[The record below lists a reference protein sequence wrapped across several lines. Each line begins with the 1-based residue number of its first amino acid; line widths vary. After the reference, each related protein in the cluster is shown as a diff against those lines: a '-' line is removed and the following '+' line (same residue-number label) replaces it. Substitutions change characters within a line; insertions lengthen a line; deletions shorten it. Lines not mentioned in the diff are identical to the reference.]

1 MKRKVYLEGL
11 PLSEATEKWEEK
23 LNTSGLQPTPPES
36 VRVIDSLGRVTAEA
50 VFAKVS
56 SPFYHS
62 AAMDGF
68 AVRFSDTFG
77 ADETRPVSLR
87 IGAEAL
93 PVDTGDPIPEGFNAV
108 IMIEDVNIIKKDTNE
123 FIEIIEPATP
133 WQHVRT
139 IGEDIV
145 ETEMI
150 VPQNH
155 RIRPVDIGALLAG
168 GHTEI
173 SVRRRPV
180 IAILPTGDE
189 LVEPGETL
197 NVGNIIEFNSRV
209 LEGMIKEDGCDS
221 LRYEIIPDDIEILKA
236 RITESL
242 EKVDVV
248 LINAGSS
255 AGSEDYTASAIAGL
269 GEVIV
274 HGVGIKP
281 GKPVILGL
289 VKGKPVFG
297 IPGYPVSMYIT
308 YNIFV
313 RPLLYRLQGLSIP
326 EPDKIK
332 AILSRNISSSL
343 GQEEFIRVKLGHVN
357 NKIIA
362 TPVSRGAGVVMSL
375 VRADGILRIP
385 PLSEGIGAGSE
396 VEIDLIRRP
405 DEIKNTIV
413 CIGSHDNTLDILS
426 NFLRKKYPQ
435 FTLSSAHVGS
445 MGGIMAIKR
454 GEAHIAGTHLL
465 DEATGEYNIPF
476 LKRLMPDIKINLIN
490 LVYRDQGLIV
500 KKGNPKGIKSFED
513 LIRDDVI
520 FINRQR
526 GSGTRLLTDKA
537 LREYGID
544 PSKIK
549 GYEREEYTHMGVAS
563 AVLTGIA
570 DVGVGILSA
579 ARALNLDFIPV
590 AKERYDLVIPLD
602 FIESNP
608 IRALLD
614 IIRSDRDFKE
624 TVLALGGYDC
634 SDMGKIIWSS

>member
-11 PLSEATEKWEEK
+11 PLSEAIQRFEDR
-23 LNTSGLQPTPPES
+23 LMDSGFKPTPPES
-36 VRVIDSLGRVTAEA
+36 IRVIDSLGRVTAEA

-62 AAMDGF
+62 AAMDGY
-68 AVRFSDTFG
+68 AVRFSETFG
-77 ADETRPVSLR
+77 AYETNPVLLKL
-87 IGAEAL
+87 GDNAL
-93 PVDTGDPIPEGFNAV
+93 PVDTGDPLPEGFNAV
-108 IMIEDVNIIKKDTNE
+108 IMIEDVNIVKKDDSE
-123 FIEIIEPATP
+123 FIEIIEPVTP
-133 WQHVRT
+133 WQNVRT

-145 ETEMI
+145 ETELI

-155 RIRPVDIGALLAG
+155 KIRPVDIGALLAG
-168 GHTEI
+168 GHEEI
-173 SVRRRPV
+173 KVKKRPV
-180 IAILPTGDE
+180 IAIMPTGNE
-189 LVEPGETL
+189 LVEPGTIL
-197 NVGNIIEFNSRV
+197 KVGNIIEFNSRV
-209 LEGMIKEDGCDS
+209 LEGMIREDNCDS
-221 LRYEIIPDDIEILKA
+221 LRYGIIPDDIEVLKEK
-236 RITESL
+236 ITESL
-242 EKVDVV
+242 EKADIII
-248 LINAGSS
+248 INAGSS
-255 AGSEDYTASAIAGL
+255 AGSEDYTASAIADL

-281 GKPVILGL
+281 GKPVILGIIRN
-289 VKGKPVFG
+289 KPVFG

-308 YNIFV
+308 YNLFV
-313 RPLLYRLQGLSIP
+313 RPLLYRLQGLSVP
-326 EPDKIK
+326 EPDKIR

-343 GQEEFIRVKLGHVN
+343 GQEEFIRVKLGYVN
-357 NKIIA
+357 DKTIA
-362 TPVSRGAGVVMSL
+362 TPVSRGAGVIMSL

-385 PLSEGIGAGSE
+385 SLSEGIGAGSE
-396 VEIDLIRRP
+396 VEIELVRRR

-413 CIGSHDNTLDILS
+413 CIGSHDNTLDILA

-465 DEATGEYNIPF
+465 DEDSGEYNIPF
-476 LKRLMPDIKINLIN
+476 LKRLVPDIKINLVN

-500 KKGNPKGIKSFED
+500 KKGNPKGIKNFED
-513 LIRDDVI
+513 LLRDDVI

-537 LREYGID
+537 LREQGVE

-549 GYEREEYTHMGVAS
+549 GYEREEYTHMAVAS

-570 DVGVGILSA
+570 DAGVGILSA
-579 ARALNLDFIPV
+579 ARALNLDFIPI
-590 AKERYDLVIPLD
+590 AKERYDLIIPLGL
-602 FIESNP
+602 IESGP

-614 IIRSDRDFKE
+614 IIRNDSDFKT
-624 TVLALGGYDC
+624 TVLGLGGYDC
-634 SDMGKIIWSS
+634 RDMGKIIWSN

>member
-11 PLSEATEKWEEK
+11 PLSEAIERWEEK
-23 LNTSGLQPTPPES
+23 LRDSGFQPTPPES
-36 VRVIDSLGRVTAEA
+36 VSVIDSLGRVTAEA

-108 IMIEDVNIIKKDTNE
+108 IMIEDVNIVKKNNHE

-155 RIRPVDIGALLAG
+155 RLRPVDIGALLAG

-173 SVRRRPV
+173 NVRRKPV
-180 IAILPTGDE
+180 IAIMPTGNE
-189 LVEPGETL
+189 LVEPGKAL

-209 LEGMIKEDGCDS
+209 LEGMIREDGCDP
-221 LRYEIIPDDIEILKA
+221 LRYEITPDDIEILKA

-242 EKVDVV
+242 ERVDAV

-255 AGSEDYTASAIAGL
+255 AGSEDYTASAIANL
-269 GEVIV
+269 GEVII

-308 YNIFV
+308 YNLFV
-313 RPLLYRLQGLSIP
+313 RPLLYRLQGLSVP
-326 EPDKIK
+326 ESDKIR

-362 TPVSRGAGVVMSL
+362 TPVSRGAGVIMSL

-385 PLSEGIGAGSE
+385 SLSEGMGVGSE
-396 VEIDLIRRP
+396 VEVELIRRR

-465 DEATGEYNIPF
+465 DEASGEYNIPF
-476 LKRLMPDIKINLIN
+476 LKRLIPDIKINLIN

-500 KKGNPKGIKSFED
+500 KKGNPKDIKNFED
-513 LIRDDVI
+513 LLRDDVI

-537 LREYGID
+537 LKERGIE

-563 AVLTGIA
+563 AILTGIA

-590 AKERYDLVIPLD
+590 AKERYDLIIPQG
-602 FIESNP
+602 FFESNA
-608 IRALLD
+608 IKALFD
-614 IIRSDRDFKE
+614 IIWNDIDFRE
-624 TVLALGGYDC
+624 TVLGLGGYDC
-634 SDMGKIIWSS
+634 RDMGKIIWSS